1 MPRFLIVL
9 TIAGATLIATAGPAA
24 ASNSPY
30 VGQGYDASS
39 YQCMNGVPVALD
51 PAFTSFGIIRVT
63 GGRPF
68 TVDSCRQA
76 LWSQA
81 ASGTSAPSLYVNVAY
96 SGAYG
101 HEVSGFSFTATS
113 LEGYSA
119 RYLQGYSVGRAET
132 DFVF

>member
-9 TIAGATLIATAGPAA
+9 TIAGATVIATA
-24 ASNSPY
+24 ASAVGSNGPY

-39 YQCMNGVPVALD
+39 YQCTNGVPVALD
-51 PAFTSFGIIRVT
+51 PAFTAFGIIRVT

-81 ASGTSAPSLYVNVAY
+81 ASGTTAPSLYLNVAY

-101 HEVSGFSFTATS
+101 HKVSGFCLTATS
-113 LEGYSA
+113 AQRHTGK
-119 RYLQGYSVGRAET
+119 YLHAYR
-132 DFVF
+132 